1 MDANRPKRKSARG
14 AVLKVSLGILA
25 VLLVI
30 GGIKGLQIR
39 AMMAG
44 DGVGGPPPESVA
56 SADVVQKDW
65 QPVLR
70 AVGSIAPVQGAM
82 LSAELPGI
90 VAEIAFKNG
99 AEVKRG
105 DLLVR
110 IHATQEEAQLR
121 AAEAD
126 ANLAKADLERAR
138 DLLAR
143 SVISQAELDNAEA
156 KYKQQMA
163 AVDNMKGRME
173 KLTVRAPFDG
183 KAGIRVVNI
192 GQTVNAG
199 QPVVA
204 LQSIDPV
211 YADFTLPQQRLSELS
226 EGLDVVVRTDAFP
239 DRRFDGKL
247 TALNSMI
254 DPVTR
259 NVTLQATL
267 ANPEQLLKPGMFAKV
282 EVLLPQK
289 KQTLVIPATA
299 VVYAPFGDSVYVI
312 ENKPDPKTKKETTMV
327 RQQFIRIGETR
338 GDFVGV
344 TTGLKPGEKVVS
356 AGVFKLRNGMQVQIK
371 EDVAPK
377 PEENPRPADA

>member
-1 MDANRPKRKSARG
+1 MNPNRPKRKTFG
-14 AVLKVSLGILA
+14 PVLLVVLGILA

-30 GGIKGLQIR
+30 VGIKALQFR
-39 AMMAG
+39 AMGASG
-44 DGVGGPPPESVA
+44 AAGGPPPESV
-56 SADVVQKDW
+56 SAAEVLQKDW

-70 AVGSIAPVQGAM
+70 AVGSISPVQGAM

-90 VAEIAFKNG
+90 VSEIAFVNG
-99 AEVKRG
+99 ADVKQG
-105 DLLVR
+105 DLIARL
-110 IHATQEEAQLR
+110 ASAQEEAQLR
-121 AAEAD
+121 AAEAE
-126 ANLAKADLERAR
+126 AELAKSDRDRAR
-138 DLLAR
+138 DLRAR
-143 SVISQAELDNAEA
+143 NVTSQAELDTAEA
-156 KYKQQMA
+156 KYKQQTA

-173 KLTVRAPFDG
+173 KLTIRAPFDG
-183 KAGIRVVNI
+183 RAGIRMVNV

-199 QPVVA
+199 QPIVA
-204 LQSIDPV
+204 LQAIDPV
-211 YADFTLPQQRLSELS
+211 YADFTLPQQRLSDLR
-226 EGLDVVVRTDAFP
+226 EGLDVVVRTDAYP
-239 DRRFDGKL
+239 DRQFDGKL

-289 KQTLVIPATA
+289 NPTLVIPATA
-299 VVYAPFGDSVYVI
+299 VSYAPFGDSVYVI
-312 ENKPDPKTKKETTMV
+312 ENKPDPKTKKETITV

-356 AGVFKLRNGMQVQIK
+356 AGVFKLRNGMAVQIK

>member
-1 MDANRPKRKSARG
+1 MNPSRPKRKFLGPR
-14 AVLKVSLGILA
+14 LKVILGILA

-44 DGVGGPPPESVA
+44 GAAGGPPPESVA
-56 SADVVQKDW
+56 AAEVVQKDW

-70 AVGSIAPVQGAM
+70 SVGSISPVQGAM

-99 AEVKRG
+99 ADVKKG
-105 DLLVR
+105 DVMVR
-110 IHATQEEAQLR
+110 LASAQEEAQLR
-121 AAEAD
+121 AAEAE
-126 ANLAKADLERAR
+126 AELAKSGLERAR
-138 DLLAR
+138 DLR
-143 SVISQAELDNAEA
+143 VRNVVSQAELDAAEA
-156 KYKQQMA
+156 KYKQQTA
-163 AVDNMKGRME
+163 AVDNMKGRIE
-173 KLTVRAPFDG
+173 KLTIRAPFDG
-183 KAGIRVVNI
+183 GAGIRLVNV

-199 QPVVA
+199 QAIVA

-211 YADFTLPQQRLSELS
+211 YADFTLPQQRLNELR
-226 EGLDVVVRTDAFP
+226 EGLDVVLRTDAFP
-239 DRRFDGKL
+239 DRQFEGKL

-254 DPVTR
+254 DPMTR

-267 ANPEQLLKPGMFAKV
+267 ANPDQLLKPGMFAKV

-289 KQTLVIPATA
+289 NPTLVIPATA
-299 VVYAPFGDSVYVI
+299 VSYAPFGDSVYVI
-312 ENKPDPKTKKETTMV
+312 ENKPDPKTKKETTTV

-356 AGVFKLRNGMQVQIK
+356 AGVFKLRNGMAVQIK
-371 EDVAPK
+371 EDVAAK

>member
-1 MDANRPKRKSARG
+1 MNPNRPKRKSPG
-14 AVLKVSLGILA
+14 PVFKVILGIVA

-30 GGIKGLQIR
+30 GGIKVLQIR
-39 AMMAG
+39 AMIASG
-44 DGVGGPPPESVA
+44 EAGGPPPESVA
-56 SADVVQKDW
+56 IAEVVQKDW

-70 AVGSIAPVQGAM
+70 AVGSISPVQGAM

-90 VAEIAFKNG
+90 VAEIAFVNG
-99 AEVKRG
+99 ADVKRG
-105 DLLVR
+105 DLIARL
-110 IHATQEEAQLR
+110 ASGQEGAQLR
-121 AAEAD
+121 AAEAE
-126 ANLAKADLERAR
+126 AELAKSDVERAR
-138 DLLAR
+138 DLR
-143 SVISQAELDNAEA
+143 KRNVTSQAELDTAEA
-156 KYKQQMA
+156 KYKQLIA

-173 KLTVRAPFDG
+173 KLTIRAPFDG
-183 KAGIRVVNI
+183 KAGIRLVNV

-199 QPVVA
+199 QPIVA
-204 LQSIDPV
+204 LQAIDPV
-211 YADFTLPQQRLSELS
+211 YADFTLPQQRLSELR
-226 EGLDVVVRTDAFP
+226 EGLDVVVRTDAYP
-239 DRRFDGKL
+239 DRQFEGKL

-289 KQTLVIPATA
+289 NPTLVIPATA
-299 VVYAPFGDSVYVI
+299 VSYAPFGDSVYVI
-312 ENKPDPKTKKETTMV
+312 ENKPDPKTKKETTTV

-344 TTGLKPGEKVVS
+344 TTGLKPGEKIVS
-356 AGVFKLRNGMQVQIK
+356 AGVFKLRNGMAVQIK

>member
-1 MDANRPKRKSARG
+1 MNPNRPKWKSLGPVFLVA
-14 AVLKVSLGILA
+14 LGILA

-30 GGIKGLQIR
+30 VGIKALQIR
-39 AMMAG
+39 AMVASG
-44 DGVGGPPPESVA
+44 KAGGPPPESVA
-56 SADVVQKDW
+56 AAEVLQKDW

-70 AVGSIAPVQGAM
+70 AVGSISPVQGAM

-90 VAEIAFKNG
+90 VAEIAFVNG
-99 AEVKRG
+99 ADVKQG
-105 DLLVR
+105 DVIARL
-110 IHATQEEAQLR
+110 ASAQEEAQLR
-121 AAEAD
+121 AAAAEAE
-126 ANLAKADLERAR
+126 LAKSDRDRAR
-138 DLLAR
+138 DLRAR
-143 SVISQAELDNAEA
+143 NVTSQAELDTAEA
-156 KYKQQMA
+156 KYKQQTA

-173 KLTVRAPFDG
+173 KLTIRAPFNG
-183 KAGIRVVNI
+183 KAGIRLINV

-199 QPVVA
+199 QPIVA
-204 LQSIDPV
+204 LQAIDPV
-211 YADFTLPQQRLSELS
+211 YADFTLPQQRLSDLR
-226 EGLDVVVRTDAFP
+226 EGLDVVVRTDAYP
-239 DRRFDGKL
+239 DRQFEGKL

-267 ANPEQLLKPGMFAKV
+267 ANPEHLLKPGMFAKV

-289 KQTLVIPATA
+289 NPTLVIPATA
-299 VVYAPFGDSVYVI
+299 VSYAPFGDSVYVI
-312 ENKPDPKTKKETTMV
+312 ENKPDPKTNKETTTV

-356 AGVFKLRNGMQVQIK
+356 AGVFKLRNGMAVQIK

>member
-1 MDANRPKRKSARG
+1 MNPNRPKRKSFG
-14 AVLKVSLGILA
+14 PVFLVFLGILA
-25 VLLVI
+25 VLLVL
-30 GGIKGLQIR
+30 GGIKVLQIL
-39 AMMAG
+39 AMGAG
-44 DGVGGPPPESVA
+44 GAAGGPPPESVA
-56 SADVVQKDW
+56 AAEVVQKDW
-65 QPVLR
+65 QPVIR
-70 AVGSIAPVQGAM
+70 AVGSISPVQGAM
-82 LSAELPGI
+82 LSAELSGI

-99 AEVKRG
+99 ADVKQG
-105 DLLVR
+105 DLMVR
-110 IHATQEEAQLR
+110 LASAQEEAQLR
-121 AAEAD
+121 AAEAE
-126 ANLAKADLERAR
+126 AELAKADLERAR
-138 DLLAR
+138 GLR
-143 SVISQAELDNAEA
+143 VRNVTSQAELDTAEA
-156 KYKQQMA
+156 KYKQQIA

-173 KLTVRAPFDG
+173 KLTIRAPFDG
-183 KAGIRVVNI
+183 KAGIRLVNV

-199 QPVVA
+199 QPIVA

-211 YADFTLPQQRLSELS
+211 YADFNLPQQRLSELR
-226 EGLDVVVRTDAFP
+226 EGLDVVVRTDAYP
-239 DRRFDGKL
+239 DRQFEGKL

-289 KQTLVIPATA
+289 NPTLVIPATA
-299 VVYAPFGDSVYVI
+299 VSYAPFGDSVYVI
-312 ENKPDPKTKKETTMV
+312 ENKPDPKTKKETTTV

-356 AGVFKLRNGMQVQIK
+356 AGVFKLRNGMAVQIK

>member
-1 MDANRPKRKSARG
+1 MAF
-14 AVLKVSLGILA
+14 GILA

-30 GGIKGLQIR
+30 LGIKALQFG
-39 AMMAG
+39 AMAAG
-44 DGVGGPPPESVA
+44 GAAGGPPPESVA
-56 SADVVQKDW
+56 AAEVVQKDW

-70 AVGSIAPVQGAM
+70 AVGSISPVQGAM

-90 VAEIAFKNG
+90 VAEVGFVNG
-99 AEVKRG
+99 ADVKQG
-105 DLLVR
+105 DLIARL
-110 IHATQEEAQLR
+110 ASAQEEAQLR
-121 AAEAD
+121 AAEAE
-126 ANLAKADLERAR
+126 AELAKRDLERAR
-138 DLLAR
+138 DLR
-143 SVISQAELDNAEA
+143 TRNVTSQSELDASEA
-156 KYKQQMA
+156 KHKQQIA

-173 KLTVRAPFDG
+173 KLTIRAPFNG
-183 KAGIRVVNI
+183 KAGIRLVNV

-199 QPVVA
+199 QPIVA

-211 YADFTLPQQRLSELS
+211 YADFTLPQQRLNDLRED
-226 EGLDVVVRTDAFP
+226 LDVVVRTDAFP
-239 DRRFDGKL
+239 DRQFDGKL

-289 KQTLVIPATA
+289 NPTLVIPATA
-299 VVYAPFGDSVYVI
+299 VSYAPFGDSVYVI
-312 ENKPDPKTKKETTMV
+312 ENKPDPKTKKETTTV

-356 AGVFKLRNGMQVQIK
+356 AGVFKLRNGMAVQIK